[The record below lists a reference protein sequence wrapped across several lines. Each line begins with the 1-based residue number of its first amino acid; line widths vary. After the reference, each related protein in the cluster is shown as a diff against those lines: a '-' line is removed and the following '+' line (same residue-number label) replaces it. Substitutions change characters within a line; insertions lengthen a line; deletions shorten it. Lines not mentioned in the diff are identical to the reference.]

1 VIERD
6 IDWWRHRVC
15 RTRGKGGIRDAKPFV
30 YAWYQGNK
38 PRGYLIYTFEQA
50 DNGLN
55 HRAGTLNVHEI
66 CYDSIKSLLAILS
79 FCYNHSSQA
88 DRFKLTVPNTD
99 VLYDLFTEPDN
110 ITCKLLTG
118 PMVRLVDVT
127 QALSE
132 LQYPSI
138 DKNITISVSDEFA
151 EWNNGTFTLNINN
164 GTGSCSRNP
173 NSKADIN
180 IDIGALSQLA
190 VGYRSAMEL
199 VNSNRMELNSEIS
212 VTDISKI
219 FPEKTV
225 FLTHRF

>member
-1 VIERD
+1 
-6 IDWWRHRVC
+6 
-15 RTRGKGGIRDAKPFV
+15 
-30 YAWYQGNK
+30 
-38 PRGYLIYTFEQA
+38 
-50 DNGLN
+50 
-55 HRAGTLNVHEI
+55 
-66 CYDSIKSLLAILS
+66 
-79 FCYNHSSQA
+79 
-88 DRFKLTVPNTD
+88 
-99 VLYDLFTEPDN
+99 
-110 ITCKLLTG
+110 
-118 PMVRLVDVT
+118 VDVT

-138 DKNITISVSDEFA
+138 DKNITISISDEFA
-151 EWNNGTFTLNINN
+151 EWNNGIFTLNINN